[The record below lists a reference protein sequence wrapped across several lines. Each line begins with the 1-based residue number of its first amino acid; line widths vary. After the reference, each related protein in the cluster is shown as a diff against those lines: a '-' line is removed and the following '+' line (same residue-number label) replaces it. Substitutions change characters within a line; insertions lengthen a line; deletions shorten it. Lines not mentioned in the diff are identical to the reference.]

1 MKQDIVAC
9 QALTR
14 SFGDRGGNEAEQGP
28 GEEAGMVERLLS
40 EGMTGTDH
48 PRQLVA
54 KQHLGPEA
62 GRNPVEPAQRDIDLL
77 LIERLRK
84 FGTGVDDLQGY
95 ARSRFAC
102 EGNQPGGQ
110 AGKIRTGRNG
120 ETAARLGR
128 VEHRDCFYTAE
139 AGQEIYTLSGL
150 AAR

>member
-14 SFGDRGGNEAEQGP
+14 SFGDGGGNEAEQGP

-40 EGMTGTDH
+40 AGMTGTDH

-62 GRNPVEPAQRDIDLL
+62 GRNSVEPAQRDIDLL
-77 LIERLRK
+77 LIERLRE
-84 FGTGVDDLQGY
+84 FGAGVDDLQRY
-95 ARSRFAC
+95 AWSRFAC

-110 AGKIRTGRNG
+110 AGEIRTGRNG
-120 ETAARLGR
+120 ETAARRGR
-128 VEHRDCFYTAE
+128 SNTGTAT
-139 AGQEIYTLSGL
+139 TLRIS
-150 AAR
+150 ASA